1 MKERA
6 GETGADA
13 TPARTHRNAL
23 TPVRRRAPSARQPER
38 LDLSA
43 SGLGPQGVHQRATS
57 EILSVVATSSGE
69 LEPAFETLLGNVTR
83 LCHAKFSILHL
94 REGDNFRMAA
104 AHAAPQAYVEWRRR
118 HPLIGVNAFPPLPL
132 ARLARTKAVQHVP
145 DLTSERAYIER
156 APPMVALVEAAGARR
171 LLCISMLKGEH
182 VIGAIA
188 IYHQERRPF
197 DEERIAVVKN
207 FASRA
212 VIAVESARGLKAL
225 WLVLFAWARSINLS
239 ADQILFSAG
248 QLPGRESLPCH
259 QCRTIAAAPRLKN
272 FFGRGPKKFL
282 TKGASYKPAHDVERK
297 WNRAVSAIGHPAR
310 HVAEF
315 PCIGQ
320 KTTCIRCPANAALQT

>member
-6 GETGADA
+6 GADA

-23 TPVRRRAPSARQPER
+23 KPVRRRAPSARQPER

-43 SGLGPQGVHQRATS
+43 SGLGPQGVHQSATS

-69 LEPAFETLLGNVTR
+69 LEPALETLLGNVTR
-83 LCHAKFSILHL
+83 LCHAKFGILHL

-118 HPLIGVNAFPPLPL
+118 QPLIGVNDFPHLPL

-156 APPMVALVEAAGARR
+156 APPMVALVEAAGARS
-171 LLCISMLKGEH
+171 LLCIPMLKEEN

-212 VIAVESARGLKAL
+212 VIAVESARRLKAL
-225 WLVLFAWARSINLS
+225 WLELFAGARSIKPLS
-239 ADQILFSAG
+239 RSDSVFGWAG
-248 QLPGRESLPCH
+248 R
-259 QCRTIAAAPRLKN
+259 
-272 FFGRGPKKFL
+272 
-282 TKGASYKPAHDVERK
+282 
-297 WNRAVSAIGHPAR
+297 
-310 HVAEF
+310 
-315 PCIGQ
+315 
-320 KTTCIRCPANAALQT
+320 

>member
-83 LCHAKFSILHL
+83 LCHAKFGILHL

-118 HPLIGVNAFPPLPL
+118 QPLIGVNDFPHLPL

-156 APPMVALVEAAGARR
+156 APPMVALVEAAGARS
-171 LLCISMLKGEH
+171 LLCIPMLKEEN

-197 DEERIAVVKN
+197 DEERIAVVKK
-207 FASRA
+207 SGCHR
-212 VIAVESARGLKAL
+212 
-225 WLVLFAWARSINLS
+225 
-239 ADQILFSAG
+239 
-248 QLPGRESLPCH
+248 GREC
-259 QCRTIAAAPRLKN
+259 AAAQ
-272 FFGRGPKKFL
+272 
-282 TKGASYKPAHDVERK
+282 SV
-297 WNRAVSAIGHPAR
+297 
-310 HVAEF
+310 VA
-315 PCIGQ
+315 
-320 KTTCIRCPANAALQT
+320 